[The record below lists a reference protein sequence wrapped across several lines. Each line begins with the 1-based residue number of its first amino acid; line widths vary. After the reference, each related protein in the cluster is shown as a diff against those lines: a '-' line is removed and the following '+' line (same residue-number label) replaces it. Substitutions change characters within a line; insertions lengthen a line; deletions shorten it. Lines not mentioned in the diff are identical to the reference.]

1 MQRNEGD
8 LAEEIAGL
16 RRYARLLVRDPAEA
30 DDLVQ
35 DCLVRALEKWRAVAG
50 VRDLRRYLFSILHNL
65 HIDGTRTRN
74 RRGPAIPIEAAGSVV
89 QLTQPANQNAHIEV
103 ADMRA
108 ALDKLP
114 EAQRRVILLVGLSGF
129 SYEETAE
136 ITGAPL
142 GTVMSRLSRGREALR
157 RHMAGEEITADAEGP
172 EGRRR

>member
-8 LAEEIAGL
+8 LADEIAGL

-35 DCLVRALEKWRAVAG
+35 DCLVRALEKWGAVAE
-50 VRDLRRYLFSILHNL
+50 VRDLRRYLFAILHNL
-65 HIDGTRTRN
+65 HIDGARTRN
-74 RRGPAIPIEAAGSVV
+74 RRGPAVTIEAAGSVA
-89 QLTQPANQNAHIEV
+89 QLTQPANQNSRIEV
-103 ADMRA
+103 ADMRV

-136 ITGAPL
+136 ITGVPL

-157 RHMAGEEITADAEGP
+157 RHMAGEEAPYSAEGP